1 MINKNLIDEY
11 CISNSATESELLKKI
26 REETYKNED
35 LAEMISGPLVIN
47 FLKSLIKLSNSKK
60 ILEIGMFTGYSAFG
74 MAEALPENGEIHTC
88 ELMLKHVKTVKKI
101 LNKSKYKN
109 NIYIHHGAALDLIE
123 NFSIK
128 SFDFIFIDAD
138 KINYIEYYKRAMH
151 LLKNNGIIV
160 LDNMLWSG
168 KVLDPQTEVSKVL
181 NELNQLITNDKR
193 NTNMLIP
200 IRDGLML
207 CFKNE

>member
-1 MINKNLIDEY
+1 
-11 CISNSATESELLKKI
+11 
-26 REETYKNED
+26 
-35 LAEMISGPLVIN
+35 
-47 FLKSLIKLSNSKK
+47 
-60 ILEIGMFTGYSAFG
+60 
-74 MAEALPENGEIHTC
+74 
-88 ELMLKHVKTVKKI
+88 MLKHVKTVKKL

-193 NTNMLIP
+193 NTNMLILLET
-200 IRDGLML
+200 INVM
-207 CFKNE
+207 F